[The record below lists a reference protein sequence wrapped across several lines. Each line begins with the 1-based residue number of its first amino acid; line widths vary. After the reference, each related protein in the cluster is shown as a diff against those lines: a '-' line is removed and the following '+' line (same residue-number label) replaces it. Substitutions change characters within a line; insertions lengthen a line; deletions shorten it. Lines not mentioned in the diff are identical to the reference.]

1 MTSTTFD
8 APGGE
13 LVPVKFRDYYEV
25 LGVPRTATP
34 KEIKRAYRRLARKH
48 HPDLQPAA
56 EKSTASE
63 RFKEI
68 NEANEVLSDPEKRAK
83 YDALGPDWKS
93 GMDFSA
99 QPGQPGAGRSAGGA
113 GDGADFDAFSDFFE
127 SVFGGAR
134 GGPGWGA
141 GGGARIVFPGSD
153 VEAELPFV
161 LDEALR
167 GGRRRITLPGGRT
180 LDVKIP
186 LGVRDGTILRLA
198 GQGEPGMGGAP
209 PGDLLLHIHLV
220 PHPRY
225 RITGDEIEMD
235 LPLWPWQAV
244 LGAQVRTETPE
255 DVVNL
260 TVPAGT
266 QAGRRLRL
274 RGRGLPKGNGE
285 RGDLY
290 AVVKIVIP
298 EKPTDAEQKAY
309 AALKQSASAPADRP
323 AEG

>member
-1 MTSTTFD
+1 MITS
-8 APGGE
+8 AS
-13 LVPVKFRDYYEV
+13 RW
-25 LGVPRTATP
+25 PRTATP
-34 KEIKRAYRRLARKH
+34 PEIKRAYRKLARKH

-56 EKSTASE
+56 EKATASE

-83 YDALGPDWKS
+83 YDALGPDWKN

-99 QPGQPGAGRSAGGA
+99 QPGQPGAGRSADGA
-113 GDGADFDAFSDFFE
+113 GDGADFGAFSDFFE
-127 SVFGGAR
+127 SVFGSAR
-134 GGPGWGA
+134 AGRGRGA
-141 GGGARIVFPGSD
+141 GGGTRIVFPGSD
-153 VEAELPFV
+153 VEAELPV
-161 LDEALR
+161 SLEEALH
-167 GGRRRITLPGGRT
+167 GGRRRITLTGGRT

-186 LGVRDGTILRLA
+186 IGARDGTILRLA

-209 PGDLLLHIHLV
+209 SGDLLLHLHLV

-225 RITGDEIEMD
+225 KVTGEDIEMD

-255 DVVNL
+255 GAVNL
-260 TVPAGT
+260 TVPPGT

-274 RGRGLPKGNGE
+274 RGRGLPKGNSD

-290 AVVKIVIP
+290 AIAKIVIP
-298 EKPTDAEQKAY
+298 DKPTDAERRAY
-309 AALKQSASAPADRP
+309 EALKQSASAPADRP

>member
-1 MTSTTFD
+1 V
-8 APGGE
+8 A
-13 LVPVKFRDYYEV
+13 VKFRDYYEV

-34 KEIKRAYRRLARKH
+34 EEIKRAYRKLARKH

-56 EKSTASE
+56 ERATASE
-63 RFKEI
+63 RFKEL

-83 YDALGPDWKS
+83 YDALGPDWRS
-93 GMDFSA
+93 GMDFSGQA
-99 QPGQPGAGRSAGGA
+99 GQPGAGRSTGEA
-113 GDGADFDAFSDFFE
+113 GDGAEFGAFSDFFE
-127 SVFGGAR
+127 SVFGGGR
-134 GGPGWGA
+134 GGVGRGRGT

-153 VEAELPFV
+153 VEAELPV
-161 LDEALR
+161 SLDEALR
-167 GGRRRITLPGGRT
+167 GGRRRIALSGGRT

-186 LGVRDGTILRLA
+186 LGARDGTILRLA

-209 PGDLLLHIHLV
+209 PGDLLLHLHLV

-225 RITGDEIEMD
+225 RVKGDDIEMD

-255 DVVNL
+255 GAVNL

-274 RGRGLPKGNGE
+274 RGRGLPKGSSE

-290 AVVKIVIP
+290 AVAKIVIP
-298 EKPTDAEQKAY
+298 DKPTEAERKAY
-309 AALKQSASAPADRP
+309 EALKQSASAPADRP